1 MTEGYFITGTDTAVG
16 KTIVATALVSAL
28 RARKIDVGIMKPVSA
43 GGREY
48 AVDLLLASGLSD
60 DLETINPVALAE
72 PLSPN
77 LAAERSGTTI
87 DITHILDVYERLSEK
102 HDWMIVEG
110 AGGLLVPLSD
120 SYSVAD
126 LAREIGLPLIIVARA
141 ALGTI
146 NHTLLTIEA
155 ARAKGLTVS
164 GVVYNQVHPSLD
176 GISERE
182 SPDIVSRI
190 SGVRT
195 LGRVPHLSSGELR
208 DGLAETCLDMTT
220 IAGEV

>member
-43 GGREY
+43 GGRED

>member
-1 MTEGYFITGTDTAVG
+1 
-16 KTIVATALVSAL
+16 
-28 RARKIDVGIMKPVSA
+28 
-43 GGREY
+43 
-48 AVDLLLASGLSD
+48 
-60 DLETINPVALAE
+60 
-72 PLSPN
+72 
-77 LAAERSGTTI
+77 
-87 DITHILDVYERLSEK
+87 
-102 HDWMIVEG
+102 MIVEG